1 MENYD
6 INDDNYDIYWCFFF
20 AGEVTYFRTVQ
31 DLMLLREKLGLRDCT
46 SAEGK
51 YQSFRDLWIDYDFDS
66 SHNSDYYFMGI
77 INPWCNNAATMF
89 GMKLWNG
96 WPWNIHLQPPTG
108 WNLGLKPFWDAGCF
122 LAASIQARLPGSGR
136 KKVYINVTFSKF

>member
-1 MENYD
+1 MIFTD
-6 INDDNYDIYWCFFF
+6 VFFFF

-51 YQSFRDLWIDYDFDS
+51 YQSFRDLLWIDYDFDY

-77 INPWCNNAATMF
+77 INP
-89 GMKLWNG
+89 
-96 WPWNIHLQPPTG
+96 
-108 WNLGLKPFWDAGCF
+108 
-122 LAASIQARLPGSGR
+122 
-136 KKVYINVTFSKF
+136 